1 MGVEEAQ
8 GEGAVRRREVHWV
21 KIVKE
26 ELVGRE
32 GVVPQLMAIRRRLAL
47 GV

>member
-21 KIVKE
+21 IIVKE
-26 ELVGRE
+26 EPVVGE
-32 GVVPQLMAIRRRLAL
+32 GVVPQLMAVRRRLAL
-47 GV
+47 RV